1 MNDSNQV
8 KKSQSFK
15 KKRRKKTR
23 KKNEQFSNK
32 KKSPANREFS
42 FQISIYE

>member
-15 KKRRKKTR
+15 KKKEKKRKQ
-23 KKNEQFSNK
+23 NEQFSNK
-32 KKSPANREFS
+32 KKSPANKEFS
-42 FQISIYE
+42 FQISLCE

>member
-15 KKRRKKTR
+15 KKKGKKRKQ
-23 KKNEQFSNK
+23 NEQFSNK
-32 KKSPANREFS
+32 KKSPANKDFS
-42 FQISIYE
+42 FQISLCE